1 MTKQGLLACIAAA
14 AATAVA
20 MPHPATAADVEGGKP
35 LVKEAEDSE
44 LCEAVASST
53 FLSEDEKELM
63 APKQYRVREWVY
75 VGSH

>member
-20 MPHPATAADVEGGKP
+20 MPHPATAADVERSNTSVTGGD
-35 LVKEAEDSE
+35 DSE
-44 LCEAVASST
+44 FCEAVLSST
-53 FLSEDEKELM
+53 FLSDDEKEVM

-75 VGSH
+75 VGIH